1 MHSLRTLSIQNC
13 SGLTENID
21 LTVCPNITSVDASG
35 TTINVYVGSGSSL
48 TKYEVGA
55 PTSINLTNP
64 TALSPSGVMV
74 DNSTNITSLDIV
86 NIPNNKSFTMFSK
99 IMNLS

>member
-1 MHSLRTLSIQNC
+1 MTKLKKFHAQNC
-13 SGLTENID
+13 TGLTGTID
-21 LTVCPNITSVDASG
+21 LTMCPNILSVDTSG
-35 TTINVYVGSGSSL
+35 STINVSVPSGAPL
-48 TKYEVGA
+48 TKYEVGT

-64 TALSPSGVMV
+64 TVLAPTGVVV
-74 DNSTNITSLDIV
+74 DDETSITSLDIV